1 MPVKDINEL
10 LNMTITNQKKKS
22 DTLRQQAQNRVNKN
36 SIMQQVVPPLHRGD
50 FLDSWKTD
58 REQLEKVR
66 ADRDK
71 IKAERDKLRGI
82 LIEVKSKVAEERTI
96 KRLKLIES
104 FIELPVI

>member
-50 FLDSWKTD
+50 FLDSWKAD

-71 IKAERDKLRGI
+71 IKAQRDKLKKIMNTTYSNTWGQYV
-82 LIEVKSKVAEERTI
+82 ETTKKKKT
-96 KRLKLIES
+96 
-104 FIELPVI
+104 